1 MTTQKRFIEFSKPFI
16 DAAKNVFETMIFTK
30 LEPQKPSIKEGNR
43 SQGDVSSVLGLSGEY
58 ENGDVKTPYK
68 AMLVI
73 AFPYDTYI
81 RTASAMLMEEYTEYN
96 DEIADVGGEI
106 CNMIMGNAK
115 RDLKEM
121 GYTTNMAIP
130 SMVEGKN
137 HSIHYPSKTTVVL
150 IPIETDHGPL
160 FIELCY
166 LEGNAAKSIDLDVK
180 KES

>member
-1 MTTQKRFIEFSKPFI
+1 MSSQKRFIDFSKPFI
-16 DAAKNVFETMIFTK
+16 DAAKNVFETMVYTK
-30 LEPQKPSIKEGNR
+30 LEPQKPSIKEGNTSR
-43 SQGDVSSVLGLSGEY
+43 GDVSSVLGLSGVY
-58 ENGDVKTPYK
+58 QDGDIKTPYK
-68 AMLVI
+68 AMLVM

-81 RTASAMLMEEYTEYN
+81 KAASAMLMEEHTEYN
-96 DEIADVGGEI
+96 DEITDVGGEI

-130 SMVEGKN
+130 SMIEGKN
-137 HSIHYPSKTTVVL
+137 HSIHYPMKTEVVL
-150 IPIETDHGPL
+150 IPIESDHGPL

-166 LEGNAAKSIDLDVK
+166 SEGEAAKNVDLDIK